1 MSSSVNWKYF
11 SVTICF
17 RLLRGFTGEGFNF
30 ISHLQPSNRM
40 VVIFTHNFLS
50 ANVSDKFQSTLFF
63 IHAHNVPDPFN
74 LLLISIYFKRNLLF
88 WGSLIKVPQ
97 SIPKLENKDTSWGEC
112 TLSTKK
118 LHKELKNVSK
128 LFHDGIACKSCY
140 FKVRN
145 FRGLKISWSDKT

>member
-1 MSSSVNWKYF
+1 MKVSISYHIYNLRIEWSSF
-11 SVTICF
+11 SPI
-17 RLLRGFTGEGFNF
+17 
-30 ISHLQPSNRM
+30 ISCQQIP
-40 VVIFTHNFLS
+40 
-50 ANVSDKFQSTLFF
+50 SDKFQSTLFF

-112 TLSTKK
+112 TFSTKK

-128 LFHDGIACKSCY
+128 LFHVGIACKSCY

-145 FRGLKISWSDKT
+145 FRGLEISWSDRT